1 MITALKRRDEILR
14 LVRQQPVHSQEEL
27 LELLAQRGHDVT
39 QPTLSRDLR
48 ELGLVKTPSG
58 YANPAEFA
66 ARPVAPLAF
75 IPADVRT
82 SKLDVTIR
90 DYVISAAI
98 AGTMVVI
105 KTPAAEAQPLAHAFD
120 ETDVP
125 GVVGTLGGDDT
136 IFVACTSAKTAAAL
150 VRRINALTAAPAPR
164 RRRA

>member
-14 LVRQQPVHSQEEL
+14 LVRQQPIHSQEEL
-27 LELLAQRGHDVT
+27 LELLGRRGLEVT

-58 YANPAEFA
+58 YADPSDF
-66 ARPVAPLAF
+66 ARPAAPLAF
-75 IPADVRT
+75 IPAEIRE

-90 DYVISAAI
+90 DYVISAVP

-120 ETDVP
+120 EVDVP

-136 IFVACTSAKTAAAL
+136 IFVACTSAKTANAL
-150 VRRINALTAAPAPR
+150 ARRIHSLTAAPAPR

>member
-48 ELGLVKTPSG
+48 ELGLIKTPSG
-58 YANPAEFA
+58 YADPADL
-66 ARPVAPLAF
+66 ARPLAPLAF
-75 IPADVRT
+75 IPAEVRE

-90 DYVISAAI
+90 DYVVSATL

-105 KTPAAEAQPLAHAFD
+105 KTPAAEAQPLAHAID

-136 IFVACTSAKTAAAL
+136 IFVACTSAKTASAF
-150 VRRINALTAAPAPR
+150 VKRINSLIAAPAPR